1 MHKYCHTIP
10 KYRHTIPKY
19 CHTIPKFLFRLCNLD
34 EIFLQI
40 VSLIDSEVLA
50 SVGETDLSKY
60 NSIKGTKNEQLAA
73 DYFSFI
79 EKEIRFI
86 YIKFNLRLLLYHLIY
101 IPEFC
106 LAIVFW
112 IFRINLGFFKNKI
125 EIFWILLRDFSHYE
139 ENSVFYFLKFQDF
152 PENSIFIYRA
162 EFWYFSNFR

>member
-86 YIKFNLRLLLYHLIY
+86 YIKFNLRLLLYRNGCLYKIKNGETTYVIFQINYIY
-101 IPEFC
+101 KYKEC
-106 LAIVFW
+106 
-112 IFRINLGFFKNKI
+112 
-125 EIFWILLRDFSHYE
+125 
-139 ENSVFYFLKFQDF
+139 
-152 PENSIFIYRA
+152 
-162 EFWYFSNFR
+162 